1 MLFGKNHPARTG
13 RRRVRAPRQ
22 APERLSVLMQHRS
35 VATKLW
41 HTGCVGGSQSRAA
54 DAAVVWGARPQ
65 IGAGGT
71 WDHRAR
77 YHTANISTANL
88 FSVLRCLHNGCN
100 AVAVDALSI
109 EVKNAIRRWHLWA
122 LRAELRKPPRGGI
135 QPRGLFPSLLCRR
148 GVLRRAGR
156 ALAEGAWRTGDGLH
170 GAGHA
175 PGGEVYE

>member
-41 HTGCVGGSQSRAA
+41 QTGCVGGSQSRAA
-54 DAAVVWGARPQ
+54 DAAVVWGHGRRSER
-65 IGAGGT
+65 GEHGT
-71 WDHRAR
+71 IVPVI
-77 YHTANISTANL
+77 TANISTANL

-135 QPRGLFPSLLCRR
+135 QPRGLSPSLL
-148 GVLRRAGR
+148 
-156 ALAEGAWRTGDGLH
+156 
-170 GAGHA
+170 
-175 PGGEVYE
+175 